1 MKPWKKLAVV
11 LVTATGATLVAG
23 VGWFLWLL
31 ASSPSEPDGFGQ
43 DHQEQWA
50 VTSCWRSIR
59 DGQISGTDQCS
70 DYAQAHLEFFSEHLA
85 ADAATTTCNLSRAHL
100 LYAQRH
106 NPQARRLLQQ
116 LNEEVDADCRFGSSR
131 KTIDAADTVA

>member
-1 MKPWKKLAVV
+1 MKPWNKLAVV
-11 LVTATGATLVAG
+11 LVTATGATFVAG
-23 VGWFLWLL
+23 AGWFLWLL
-31 ASSPSEPDGFGQ
+31 VSSPSEPDGFGQ

-59 DGQISGTDQCS
+59 DGQISGSDQCS

-85 ADAATTTCNLSRAHL
+85 ADPATTTCNLSRAHL
-100 LYAQRH
+100 MYAQRH

-116 LNEEVDADCRFGSSR
+116 LNEEVYADCRFGSSR
-131 KTIDAADTVA
+131 RTIDAADTVA

>member
-1 MKPWKKLAVV
+1 MKPWQKLAAV
-11 LVTATGATLVAG
+11 LITAASATLVAG

-70 DYAQAHLEFFSEHLA
+70 DYAQAHLDFFSEHLA

-100 LYAQRH
+100 AYGRQTSPDAM
-106 NPQARRLLQQ
+106 RLLAQ
-116 LNEEVDADCRFGSSR
+116 LEEDMHSDCSHPGVSR
-131 KTIDAADTVA
+131 